1 MYKIQ
6 SRLKNAI
13 VKEEFTPDIS
23 QVSKKKKKSISHL
36 KKKKLNQ
43 WLIIVYV
50 LIIYHS

>member
-23 QVSKKKKKSISHL
+23 QVSKKKKKIYFSF
-36 KKKKLNQ
+36 KKKKVESMADNCICINYL
-43 WLIIVYV
+43 
-50 LIIYHS
+50 S